1 MFEYI
6 KLKNFKSFGNIE
18 FNLLDKKGDPK
29 QLILLYGENGIGK
42 SNLASAFFMLSETL
56 RTMDV
61 RDIMQTILSEKPD
74 TISDEDFARFFKIR
88 YKDLETLIRENKMV
102 DSNEPMS
109 MEFGFRINGKSGRY
123 LLETN
128 DTQLIHERLEY
139 VLTKNKG
146 TYFDIS
152 TKQITISSKIFLE
165 KSAYQEIK
173 FACSKYWGKHSLL
186 SILMHESDDKA
197 DEYIRE
203 QLSENFNLIMEF
215 LSRISCK
222 VKFGSRQERGIIGL
236 PHEIFGDFDE
246 GTIAKEDEHLLDKTE
261 KMLNIFFKKMYGDI
275 KKVFYKRTTQENTIH
290 YQLMQTKLIA
300 GKKRNIEFSMESTGT
315 QSLLQLLPFMLVV
328 IKGSTAI
335 IDEFDTGVHDLLVK
349 SIVNSLYNNLSGQ
362 LIMTTHNTL
371 LMESGISKECI
382 YVINELENGDKEVQ
396 CITYYDNKI
405 HANTN
410 IRDQYMNGKY
420 KGIPKPANIDFN
432 SLLDTL
438 GITTNTMT

>member
-74 TISDEDFARFFKIR
+74 TISDEDFARFFKMR

-139 VLTKNKG
+139 VLAKNKG

-152 TKQITISSKIFLE
+152 SKQITISSKIFLE

-275 KKVFYKRTTQENTIH
+275 KKVFYKRITQESTIH

-371 LMESGISKECI
+371 LMESGIPKECI

>member
-74 TISDEDFARFFKIR
+74 TISDEDFARFFKMR

-102 DSNEPMS
+102 DSDEPMS

-123 LLETN
+123 LLETS
-128 DTQLIHERLEY
+128 DTQLVHERLEY

-236 PHEIFGDFDE
+236 PHEIFRDFDE

-261 KMLNIFFKKMYGDI
+261 KMLNIFFKKMYVDI

-438 GITTNTMT
+438 GITTNAMT